1 MDTTI
6 KDGVLG
12 GVGGGVVGA
21 GVGLIRGSICVY
33 LPNLPWTNARPC
45 DPLHRPMR
53 GPTFPNG
60 LVWDCPTMM

>member
-33 LPNLPWTNARPC
+33 LPNLP
-45 DPLHRPMR
+45 
-53 GPTFPNG
+53 
-60 LVWDCPTMM
+60 